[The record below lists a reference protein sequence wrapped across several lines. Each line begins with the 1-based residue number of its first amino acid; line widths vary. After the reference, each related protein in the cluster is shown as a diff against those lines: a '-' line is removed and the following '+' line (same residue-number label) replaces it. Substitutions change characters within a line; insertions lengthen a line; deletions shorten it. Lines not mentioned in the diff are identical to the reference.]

1 VVQEDA
7 ELNQCELRNL
17 FEELSAPYSQTK
29 GHQLVRA
36 LKERSGP
43 STNDMGTERPM
54 AGTLKRIR
62 EQMAGVAVRS
72 MFFIYLLEDGEV
84 GPLGIN

>member
-1 VVQEDA
+1 
-7 ELNQCELRNL
+7 
-17 FEELSAPYSQTK
+17 
-29 GHQLVRA
+29 
-36 LKERSGP
+36 
-43 STNDMGTERPM
+43 MGTERPM